1 MESTRPE
8 LARLSTLSA
17 QTERASSPLRSA
29 HGDRVRACLG
39 AWFQS
44 LWRSVASR
52 AKGKPKMLFVRET
65 AALGDRRF
73 VSVIQF
79 ESRRFLIGS
88 SAASVTLLAQLP
100 DDSPTGPATR
110 ACETTGDF

>member
-1 MESTRPE
+1 
-8 LARLSTLSA
+8 
-17 QTERASSPLRSA
+17 
-29 HGDRVRACLG
+29 
-39 AWFQS
+39 
-44 LWRSVASR
+44 
-52 AKGKPKMLFVRET
+52 MLFVRET

-110 ACETTGDF
+110 AGETTGDF